1 MAALAQGRRH
11 GRQRAWHLGSR
22 IGLDQL
28 QRCAKDPAGT
38 IIQNDQHGHGF
49 ARPPS
54 PVQPLEP
61 GNRGLF
67 QQASHALKAGSGT
80 PFLSYRLPILG
91 AGQPLKGGLDV
102 NRQTI
107 FGSPYL
113 LGFDH
118 LERLLERT
126 ARTAGESYPPYN
138 IEELEDDGIRITL
151 AVAGFSQEELSVTEE
166 DRQLVVRGRQAD
178 ANGKTFLHRGIAAR
192 QFLRSFV
199 LADGIE
205 VTAAALA
212 NGLLK
217 IDLARKQVQP
227 STRVID
233 IRTGG

>member
-1 MAALAQGRRH
+1 M
-11 GRQRAWHLGSR
+11 
-22 IGLDQL
+22 
-28 QRCAKDPAGT
+28 
-38 IIQNDQHGHGF
+38 F
-49 ARPPS
+49 PP
-54 PVQPLEP
+54 PP
-61 GNRGLF
+61 
-67 QQASHALKAGSGT
+67 HTLKTGSGT
-80 PFLSYRLPILG
+80 PFLFYRPPIMG
-91 AGQPLKGGLDV
+91 TGQPLKGGLDV

-126 ARTAGESYPPYN
+126 ARTAGDAYPPYN
-138 IEELEDDGIRITL
+138 IEELEDGGIRITL
-151 AVAGFSQEELSVTEE
+151 AVAGFSKDELNVTEE
-166 DRQLVVRGRQAD
+166 DRQLVVRGRQAE

-205 VTAAALA
+205 VTAAALE

-217 IDLARKQVQP
+217 IDLVRKQVQP
-227 STRVID
+227 SVRTIE